1 VKTQERIEARRFR
14 REQGLPIKEIARR
27 LGVAV
32 STVSIWVRDVEL
44 SPQHEALRA
53 LNPAYNHQRNGWKTN
68 ATRFRSRRVSY
79 QEEGRD
85 LARRYEPLHMRAA
98 CCTGQKA
105 HENEIR
111 SASRIPTQRWFGSLA
126 PFFVGTSS
134 SKIETF
140 GSRATSSQTI

>member
-1 VKTQERIEARRFR
+1 
-14 REQGLPIKEIARR
+14 LPIKEIARR

-85 LARRYEPLHMRAA
+85 LARRYEPLHIAGCMLYWAE
-98 CCTGQKA
+98 G

-111 SASRIPTQRWFGSLA
+111 SASRIPTQRWFGSLS
-126 PFFVGTSS
+126 PLFVGTSS
-134 SKIETF
+134 SKIGTF